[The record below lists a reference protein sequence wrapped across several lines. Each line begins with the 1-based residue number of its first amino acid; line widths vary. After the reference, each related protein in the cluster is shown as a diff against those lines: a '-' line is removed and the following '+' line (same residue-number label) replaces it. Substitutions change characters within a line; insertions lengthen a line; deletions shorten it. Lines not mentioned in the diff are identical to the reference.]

1 MLHLSSSFTF
11 VTTPQLKHFQA
22 MNPKVEIKTGQS
34 VELTCAVHA
43 ANVNKKSI
51 NWYQDGKRIVK
62 GISRDRSDSNS
73 F

>member
-1 MLHLSSSFTF
+1 MFHLSNSSSFT
-11 VTTPQLKHFQA
+11 TAPQLNYFQA
-22 MNPKVEIKTGQS
+22 INPKVEVKAGQT

-62 GISRDRSDSNS
+62 GISRDRSDLNR
-73 F
+73 